1 MPHARVHR
9 LPMRAP
15 DDVSRIAAALT
26 SGAIDPASIVAI
38 LAKTEGNGC
47 VNDFTRGYAVQS
59 LKALL
64 APYLSPEAM
73 AEVSMVMSGGCEGAI
88 APHWLVIEARRE
100 GFGPPGPALAVGS
113 ARTRDLLPEEIGR
126 LAQVDLVADAVR
138 RAMAA
143 AQIASVGDVHYVQIK
158 CPLLTAERVLAAE
171 GRGETVATTSTLKS
185 MGLSR
190 GASALGVAVA
200 LGELQRA
207 DLSDAAI
214 GVDTALWSKVASA
227 SAGIELLE
235 NEVVVLG
242 MSAGWSG
249 DLAIDHAVMADAIDV
264 EPVRDAFDRLGVD
277 ASRQLRGKT
286 ADRFVALLAKAEAST
301 TGMLRSARHTMLDD
315 SDISSTRHARGF
327 VAGALAGIVGTGE
340 IFVSGGAEHQG
351 PDGGG
356 PCALIV
362 RRGPEHEPPMM
373 PHF

>member
-1 MPHARVHR
+1 
-9 LPMRAP
+9 MRSP
-15 DDVSRIAAALT
+15 DDVSRIRQGIEAGTIL
-26 SGAIDPASIVAI
+26 PASIVAI

-64 APYLSPEAM
+64 ASTVAPDAL
-73 AEVSMVMSGGCEGAI
+73 AEISMVMSGGCEGAL
-88 APHWLVIEARRE
+88 APHWLVIEARPE
-100 GFGPPGPALAVGS
+100 DGDMPGPALAVGR

-126 LAQVDLVADAVR
+126 LAQVDLVAEAVV
-138 RAMAA
+138 RAMADA
-143 AQIASVGDVHYVQIK
+143 AISSSADVHYVQIK
-158 CPLLTAERVLAAE
+158 CPLLTAERVAAAE
-171 GRGETVATTSTLKS
+171 ARGQSVATTSTLKS

-200 LGELQRA
+200 LGEILREDLQEA
-207 DLSDAAI
+207 DI
-214 GVDTALWSKVASA
+214 GVRTDLWSQVASA

-235 NEVVVLG
+235 TEIVVLG
-242 MSAGWSG
+242 MSAAWSG

-277 ASRQLRGKT
+277 ATRQLRGAGAT
-286 ADRFVALLAKAEAST
+286 RFVALLAKAEPST
-301 TGMLRSARHTMLDD
+301 TGLLRGARHTMLDD
-315 SDISSTRHARGF
+315 SDISATRHARGF
-327 VAGALAGIVGTGE
+327 VAGALAGIVGTAE

-362 RRGPEHEPPMM
+362 RRAPETDGIYM